1 VRWNPAAAAPSDLLR
16 AIDRIGYTAWP
27 YDEDRLALVDAA
39 ERRSFFCSLAK
50 FPICACFSK
59 MKRNA
64 VYYLL
69 GLTARNQML
78 GNPPLPSEVPEEGS
92 LPDTKGSGEMS
103 TEIKEPPKEAKPKV
117 PKLQKQGKT
126 KKVSKATEKAIKKA
140 LNEDEKNKRAVA
152 STPEAEEVKGDE

>member
-1 VRWNPAAAAPSDLLR
+1 L
-16 AIDRIGYTAWP
+16 AIGSNDQHDDSGKLIASADT
-27 YDEDRLALVDAA
+27 
-39 ERRSFFCSLAK
+39 
-50 FPICACFSK
+50 
-59 MKRNA
+59 
-64 VYYLL
+64 YYLL